1 MQAWGSVSLDGFVGE
16 LALYQNELFAD
27 VIHHIQGSLIL
38 GSLILGFS
46 YLRTQPLCM
55 TDYAATTSPRN
66 TVGRLVSNNLGL
78 IFLGI

>member
-1 MQAWGSVSLDGFVGE
+1 MQAWGSVSLDGFIGE

-27 VIHHIQGSLIL
+27 VIHHIQ

-55 TDYAATTSPRN
+55 TDYAATTSPSN